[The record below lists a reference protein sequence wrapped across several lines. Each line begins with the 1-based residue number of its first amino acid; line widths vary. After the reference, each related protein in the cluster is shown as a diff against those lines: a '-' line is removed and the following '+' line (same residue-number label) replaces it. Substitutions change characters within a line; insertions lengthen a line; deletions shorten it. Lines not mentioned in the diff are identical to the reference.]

1 MHSGFSF
8 LIFLAKNQLE
18 HPVVFSKR
26 GFLTENHF
34 LSSLVGT
41 ATSQDNHPSIT
52 FFRHFFTE
60 LSNVSTLN
68 YVPNRHNVLISV
80 FKSFVLMGQRSDR
93 TSMSVLKCACS
104 SGSNS
109 FTTYTNS
116 LVNATFGSWKK
127 LC

>member
-1 MHSGFSF
+1 MLVLVSLILSF
-8 LIFLAKNQLE
+8 LKSIE

-68 YVPNRHNVLISV
+68 SVPNRYNVQISV
-80 FKSFVLMGQRSDR
+80 FKSFVIMVQRLHW
-93 TSMSVLKCACS
+93 TSMSVLKCASSSCS
-104 SGSNS
+104 NP
-109 FTTYTNS
+109 FTTYMKEILSQLKSENFTI
-116 LVNATFGSWKK
+116 K
-127 LC
+127 

>member
-1 MHSGFSF
+1 MYTHIVVLGFS
-8 LIFLAKNQLE
+8 IFSAKNQLE

-60 LSNVSTLN
+60 LSNVSSL
-68 YVPNRHNVLISV
+68 YSVPNRCNVLISV
-80 FKSFVLMGQRSDR
+80 AKFYK
-93 TSMSVLKCACS
+93 
-104 SGSNS
+104 NS
-109 FTTYTNS
+109 FAC
-116 LVNATFGSWKK
+116 LFAGGK
-127 LC
+127 

>member
-8 LIFLAKNQLE
+8 SIFLAKNQLE

-60 LSNVSTLN
+60 LSNVSSL
-68 YVPNRHNVLISV
+68 YSIPNRCNFLISV
-80 FKSFVLMGQRSDR
+80 FKSFVLMAQRLDIYE
-93 TSMSVLKCACS
+93 CAEVR
-104 SGSNS
+104 
-109 FTTYTNS
+109 
-116 LVNATFGSWKK
+116 L
-127 LC
+127 